1 MSSVVRT
8 PAGDTSTQVLRWLL
22 ALVGVCVLVL
32 AVLLLVN
39 PDPFSS
45 SRVTKQI
52 TKRVAGGETIDKTV
66 DSTSTQSP
74 SDRLVGAIA
83 AVGGGLLLA
92 AALLPRLASFKAF
105 GVEVALTEA
114 EKEAIAGTA
123 VKAGKVAEKLTKVG
137 VSEEDAQKVAPQ
149 IILYALD
156 LAKAAQDAKN
166 ELALTGTAG
175 RPVAAVG
182 GAAEQ
187 ATLQAVEDKVARQ
200 SGEAAEKRLS
210 L

>member
-8 PAGDTSTQVLRWLL
+8 PARDTSTQVLRWVI
-22 ALVGVCVLVL
+22 ALVGVAVLVL
-32 AVLLLVN
+32 AVLLLVY

-45 SRVTKQI
+45 SRVTKQT

-66 DSTSTQSP
+66 DSASTQSP

-114 EKEAIAGTA
+114 EKQAIAGTA
-123 VKAGKVAEKLTKVG
+123 VKTGKVAEKLTQVG
-137 VSEEDAQKVAPQ
+137 VSEADAQKVAPQ

-175 RPVAAVG
+175 QPVAAVG
-182 GAAEQ
+182 GATEQ
-187 ATLQAVEDKVARQ
+187 ATLQAVENKVARQ
-200 SGEAAEKRLS
+200 SDEAAEKRLS